1 MALVFRCFGYL
12 HCTALG
18 PSDSL
23 GVRLERRNR
32 IATVSQSY
40 RNRIAIVS
48 PQRLLLSLRTRASV
62 AALGIQDEPKSEQKN
77 GVGSKKG
84 ERMKKGKGPLDG
96 MSRSEKREWLANKA
110 QQKSDKEVAF
120 FWEAV
125 KQHQAAEK
133 GRTRFRNGLLA
144 EKVKLFGEESDRR
157 EGAGINFDL
166 YDDIKVE

>member
-1 MALVFRCFGYL
+1 V
-12 HCTALG
+12 
-18 PSDSL
+18 
-23 GVRLERRNR
+23 
-32 IATVSQSY
+32 
-40 RNRIAIVS
+40 
-48 PQRLLLSLRTRASV
+48 SLRTCAPV
-62 AALGIQDEPKSEQKN
+62 AALGIQNEPKTDQNN
-77 GVGSKKG
+77 GGGSKKG
-84 ERMKKGKGPLDG
+84 ERMKKRKGPLDG
-96 MSRSEKREWLANKA
+96 MSRSDKRVWLANKA

-166 YDDIKVE
+166 YDDIEVERSGGDGVPELENFQELDGCVIRIK